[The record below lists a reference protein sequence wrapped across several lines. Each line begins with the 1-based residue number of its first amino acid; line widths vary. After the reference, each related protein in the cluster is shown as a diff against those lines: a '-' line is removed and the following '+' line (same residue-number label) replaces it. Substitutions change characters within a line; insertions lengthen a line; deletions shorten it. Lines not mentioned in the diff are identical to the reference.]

1 MADALAAAAPRLEAL
16 TWRTDVTL
24 SSSEAAR
31 VLRPTVLMRLALSD
45 GTHHTVEV
53 SVEKFHELRH
63 ATAAALHAMNIA
75 EPRVAA
81 ARDVRA
87 RQQQRAERER
97 TASLA
102 NS

>member
-1 MADALAAAAPRLEAL
+1 MGGLASPVSAPPP
-16 TWRTDVTL
+16 VSP
-24 SSSEAAR
+24 SSRAQ
-31 VLRPTVLMRLALSD
+31 
-45 GTHHTVEV
+45 V